1 MTRWTGET
9 ITLQVGAKW
18 IYKLKLAEESGPS
31 GRSEI
36 ILGQNSYSTEQEAKA
51 AGKNH
56 LKAEIDKR
64 SI

>member
-1 MTRWTGET
+1 
-9 ITLQVGAKW
+9 LPKSKH
-18 IYKLKLAEESGPS
+18 KLKLAEESGPS

-36 ILGQNSYSTEQEAKA
+36 ILGPNSYSTEQEAKA